1 MHLRND
7 TSNVIRDTVSF
18 SYATTACTVLLWFII
33 FYTHTHTHTH
43 KCTIRVYLYPFAKYT
58 IFLTL
63 SGLGYFISSR
73 STPRALCHEPSANI
87 FFTFLSPFLLFLRYE
102 GIFSTPFSYGF
113 ASARRRKT
121 REDCGGGVTKGRMG
135 GAEERTCFI
144 SASTIAKA
152 C

>member
-1 MHLRND
+1 MHY
-7 TSNVIRDTVSF
+7 TVAV
-18 SYATTACTVLLWFII
+18 YNIL
-33 FYTHTHTHTH
+33 HTRTRARARTH

-102 GIFSTPFSYGF
+102 GIFSTPFSYGS

-121 REDCGGGVTKGRMG
+121 REDCGGGDEREDGRG
-135 GAEERTCFI
+135 GGENVLYFSEHNRESLLNWQKLWELLYRA
-144 SASTIAKA
+144 A
-152 C
+152 